1 MLLLFSARMLVLLL
15 FFSQDVFVAPAVEA
29 ASWLNFGE
37 QDLGA
42 RLQSWGK
49 KEWGDKATV
58 AQMHEK
64 RYHRRR
70 GTRGQTRQQWWK
82 DRTSGKVAWGSKSY
96 YNAPWNKT
104 DKKDNSDSKDGKDDK
119 KDMNDKDQKDS
130 DSKDDKQD
138 MNDNKKDATDEPPE
152 KKAKAA
158 AKAAADAAPTAPPA
172 TPAVPAAPSAVPTGS
187 MAALA
192 APPAA
197 LDGEGLSGSTGSGAS
212 MAEVNAADF
221 ASAVAKAM
229 VSMPVGTVL
238 PIMQI
243 PLPLPAVPKAPGP
256 FAPVSLPGLQIF
268 TTGPRPNVPRPK
280 AIAAPAVPSSTPAE
294 IPEDGSDTEG
304 SNLD

>member
-1 MLLLFSARMLVLLL
+1 M
-15 FFSQDVFVAPAVEA
+15 
-29 ASWLNFGE
+29 NFGE

-49 KEWGDKATV
+49 KEWGDKASV

-64 RYHRRR
+64 RYDRRR
-70 GTRGQTRQQWWK
+70 GTRGQARPQWWK
-82 DRTSGKVAWGSKSY
+82 DRKSGKVAWGSKSY
-96 YNAPWNKT
+96 YNAPWNK
-104 DKKDNSDSKDGKDDK
+104 KDDSGGKDAKDHKDDK
-119 KDMNDKDQKDS
+119 N
-130 DSKDDKQD
+130 DKQD
-138 MNDNKKDATDEPPE
+138 MNDNKQDAPNEPPE

-187 MAALA
+187 MAALT

-212 MAEVNAADF
+212 LAEVNAADF
-221 ASAVAKAM
+221 ASAMAKAM

-256 FAPVSLPGLQIF
+256 FAPVYLPGLQIF
-268 TTGPRPNVPRPK
+268 NTGPRPNVPRPK
-280 AIAAPAVPSSTPAE
+280 AIAPPAVPSSTPPV
-294 IPEDGSDTEG
+294 ITQDGSDTEG
-304 SNLD
+304 SESEIN